1 MAWWRREPQS
11 SVRKFLLEPSQMW
24 RSVSTDRRPGN
35 AMVGTPLIKGSVGF
49 GGQNNR
55 EDVNL
60 VQRALNEVPLAQGG
74 PSAPLGVDGLV
85 GPKTIG
91 AVRAFQQRN
100 TGMADG
106 RIDPGFGT
114 EKAIA
119 QILQAI
125 GKLQQ
130 ILQGKG
136 GGPVPPTPLVK
147 GPNSPIR
154 LRFKSILQGL
164 LPPPGTLTQGKKPAV
179 GTACGELPGR
189 VFLRVPVIPPNQPG
203 AFKIN
208 LPGAGI
214 VFLTTPMTQ
223 WEGFA
228 QGVDRQHG
236 ARTWIQLGGQKPLPG
251 DIYVLGKFENKAAFQ
266 HVGIILDSSG
276 TDWMTADAGQGN
288 GGQSGFMKR
297 TFNPATGQI
306 DGEFGN
312 QAFLRGW
319 ADFDLLTAVA
329 ISAFPKNL

>member
-1 MAWWRREPQS
+1 
-11 SVRKFLLEPSQMW
+11 
-24 RSVSTDRRPGN
+24 
-35 AMVGTPLIKGSVGF
+35 MVGTSLIKGSVGF
-49 GGQNNR
+49 SGQNNR
-55 EDVNL
+55 EDVTL
-60 VQRALNEVPLAQGG
+60 IQRALNEIPLPQGG
-74 PSAPLGVDGLV
+74 PSVPLAADGLI
-85 GPKTIG
+85 GPKTNG
-91 AVRAFQQRN
+91 AIRTFQQRN
-100 TGMADG
+100 IGMADG

-130 ILQGKG
+130 ILLGKG
-136 GGPVPPTPLVK
+136 GGSVPPKPLVK
-147 GPNSPIR
+147 GQGSPIR
-154 LRFKSILQGL
+154 LRFMSILQGL
-164 LPPPGTLTQGKKPAV
+164 LPPPGTLTKGTRPTI

-189 VFLRVPVIPPNQPG
+189 IFARVPVIPPNQSG

-208 LPGAGI
+208 LPGAGT

-228 QGVDRQHG
+228 QEVDRQHG
-236 ARTWIQLGGQKPLPG
+236 ARTWIPFAGQRPLPG

-266 HVGIILDSSG
+266 HVGIIVNASG
-276 TDWMTADAGQGN
+276 TDWTTADGGQGN

-297 TFNPATGQI
+297 TFNPTTGQI

-319 ADFDLLTAVA
+319 VDLDLLTAVA
-329 ISAFPKNL
+329 IAAFPKNL